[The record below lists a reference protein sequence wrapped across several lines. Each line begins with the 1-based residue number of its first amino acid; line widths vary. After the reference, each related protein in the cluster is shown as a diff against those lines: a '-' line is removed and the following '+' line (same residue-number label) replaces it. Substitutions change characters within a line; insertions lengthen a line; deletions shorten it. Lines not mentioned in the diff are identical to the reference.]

1 MGVKDGKMLCE
12 ESKLVDE
19 IDARILEIL
28 LRNARTNLNEMARTC
43 SLSSSA
49 VLARIEKLKKEKV
62 IVGTNLTLKRGTLGF
77 PYEASVGVAVETQK
91 IESVVHAIRKLLNVI
106 VCTKSIGRYNAM
118 CLIVARS
125 TEELDRVTQEIKNT
139 PGVKGIAINLWI
151 DEPFY
156 RHYES
161 DKRSRANEE
170 KLDRTDLKI
179 IAQLLENARSPFSNI
194 ASILGVSHE
203 TVRQK
208 YVRMKENGTLI
219 GSSIVVDWSK
229 LGYQGNLFIFI
240 SQGSGNDRTRT
251 VSELKKIQD
260 LFVITRVMGA
270 FDILAMALAKSL
282 KDTARLLDEI
292 QKIPTVEQVEFCYAT
307 FSYFSFTPAPRKPF
321 KVDTLE
327 LT

>member
-1 MGVKDGKMLCE
+1 MLCE

-19 IDARILEIL
+19 TDARILEIL
-28 LRNARTNLNEMARTC
+28 LGNARTSLNRIAKTC
-43 SLSSSA
+43 GLSSSA
-49 VLARIEKLKKEKV
+49 VLSRLEKLKKEKV
-62 IVGTNLTLKRGTLGF
+62 IVGTNVVLKRGTLGF
-77 PYEASVGVAVETQK
+77 PYEASVGIAIETQK
-91 IESVVHAIRKLLNVI
+91 IESVVQAIRKVPNVI

-125 TEELDRVTQEIKNT
+125 TEEIDRVTQEIKNI
-139 PGVKGIAINLWI
+139 PGVKGIAINLWM
-151 DEPFY
+151 DEPFHM
-156 RHYES
+156 RYET
-161 DKRSRANEE
+161 DKKTKGSAE
-170 KLDRTDLKI
+170 KPNRTDLGI
-179 IAQLLENARSPFSNI
+179 ITELLKDARVPFSNI
-194 ASILGVSHE
+194 ASILGISHE

-208 YVRMKENGTLI
+208 YARMMENGTIL

-240 SQGSGNDRTRT
+240 SQGSGNDRSIT
-251 VSELKKIQD
+251 VNELKKISD
-260 LFVITRVMGA
+260 LLIVTRVMGA